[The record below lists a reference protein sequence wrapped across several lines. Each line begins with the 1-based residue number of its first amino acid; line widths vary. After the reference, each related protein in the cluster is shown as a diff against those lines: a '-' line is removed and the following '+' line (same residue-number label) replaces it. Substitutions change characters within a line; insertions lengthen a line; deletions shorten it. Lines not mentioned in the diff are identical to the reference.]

1 MKIFCQNFKN
11 SKILQ
16 NLLSDKNV
24 HEEIIKRLPEI
35 IFVMYKHNFG
45 YKNSKEEEDKI
56 KSEKIMIFNV
66 LFNKLLESEQNN
78 EKLVKSIQNII
89 CDFCDYLTEEDKL
102 YVYGEIK

>member
-35 IFVMYKHNFG
+35 IFVMYKYNFG
-45 YKNSKEEEDKI
+45 YKNKIEEEDKI

-78 EKLVKSIQNII
+78 EKLVKSI
-89 CDFCDYLTEEDKL
+89 
-102 YVYGEIK
+102 

>member
-1 MKIFCQNFKN
+1 M
-11 SKILQ
+11 Q

-35 IFVMYKHNFG
+35 IFVMYKYNFG
-45 YKNSKEEEDKI
+45 YKNKIEEEDKI

-78 EKLVKSIQNII
+78 EKLVKSI
-89 CDFCDYLTEEDKL
+89 
-102 YVYGEIK
+102 